1 MWPKKQTLHN
11 VSDDCRR
18 TVHATSYRSRG
29 SLIVHIQAGTGKT
42 GQRSLRPER
51 QTFVSSI
58 VHEAFDL
65 SEGGTSRQ
73 SANG

>member
-29 SLIVHIQAGTGKT
+29 SLIVHIQAGKGKF
-42 GQRSLRPER
+42 GRRSLRLEG
-51 QTFVSSI
+51 QTLVSSI
-58 VHEAFDL
+58 VYEASDL
-65 SEGGTSRQ
+65 QRSG
-73 SANG
+73 